1 MSDRGFLFLFSVLTI
16 IGCLAYCGWVIAT
29 GQALT
34 MDGLFMLL
42 TAGLVAAVF
51 GLYVMFMINRELEA
65 QKAAAQP
72 AKPPAPA
79 KAKPAAPAA
88 VTES

>member
-1 MSDRGFLFLFSVLTI
+1 MSDRGFLFLFSVFMI
-16 IGCLAYCGWVIAT
+16 AGCLVFSGWLVAT

-34 MDGLFMLL
+34 VDGLFMLL
-42 TAGLVAAVF
+42 TALLVAVAF
-51 GLYVMFMINRELEA
+51 GLYVVFMIRKELEV

-72 AKPPAPA
+72 AKTPVPA
-79 KAKPAAPAA
+79 KAKPAPAA